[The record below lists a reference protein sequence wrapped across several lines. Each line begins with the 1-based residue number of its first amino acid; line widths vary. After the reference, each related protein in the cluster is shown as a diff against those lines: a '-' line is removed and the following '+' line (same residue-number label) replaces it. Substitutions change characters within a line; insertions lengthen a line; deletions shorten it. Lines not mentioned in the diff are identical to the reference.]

1 MSEFLLTEEQQEAA
15 DLCADK
21 SKKLVGVTGE
31 AGTGKTTMLKYAVES
46 LDMDP
51 TKIRLCAPTGR
62 AAKRIQEATG
72 HPAQTIHRMM
82 RWSMPE
88 DDDES
93 GMPSY
98 DKDNRMPFD
107 AIFVDETSMIDEDIY
122 RAIIDAM
129 HSRCIIRFFGDANQ
143 LPPIHGKSPFIRLLD
158 KFPSV
163 KLTENFRSEDGI
175 IDAARSILRGH
186 VPGINDQFNMFNPG
200 QEYNMLAIID
210 EYTNDSYRGMNG
222 QVIIP
227 TRIGKY
233 GCEVINGYMQQKH
246 NGTGPVLKLRYK
258 MFDENIEERRFR
270 VGDKIIWTKN
280 DYKLR
285 LYNGMIGWVTE
296 FDRETGDIWC
306 NFDGKDK
313 LIPPHL
319 ESYDLSGRT
328 IFQYD
333 PRKNIELAYAITT
346 HKAQGSEF
354 DSVLLILNRSR
365 VLNRANFYTAV
376 TRAKNKINVVL
387 GTGALHVAMKK

>member
-1 MSEFLLTEEQQEAA
+1 MENLLLSEEQLEAG
-15 DLCADK
+15 DLCTDRG
-21 SKKLVGVTGE
+21 KKLVGVTGE
-31 AGTGKTTMLKYAVES
+31 AGTGKTTLLKYVVEN

-72 HPAQTIHRMM
+72 IPAMTIHRMM

-88 DDDES
+88 DDDEM
-93 GMPSY
+93 GLPSY
-98 DKDNRMPFD
+98 DRFNKLPYD
-107 AIFVDETSMIDEDIY
+107 AVVVDETSMVDDDLY

-129 HSRCIIRFFGDANQ
+129 HSRAIVRFFGDANQ
-143 LPPIHGKSPFIRLLD
+143 LPPVHGKSPFLRLLE

-163 KLTENFRSEDGI
+163 KLTKNFRSEDGI
-175 IDAARSILRGH
+175 ISAARDILRGR
-186 VPGINDQFNMFNPG
+186 VPTINDQFNMFNPG
-200 QEYNMLAIID
+200 QEFNMLAIID

-227 TRIGKY
+227 TRVGKY
-233 GCEVINGYMQQKH
+233 GCETINNYMQQKH

-258 MFDENIEERRFR
+258 AFDDNIEERRFR
-270 VGDKIIWTKN
+270 TGDKIIWNKN
-280 DYKLR
+280 DYKLN
-285 LYNGMIGWVTE
+285 LFNGMIGWITE
-296 FDRETGDIWC
+296 FDKETGDIWC
-306 NFDGKDK
+306 NFDGRDK

-319 ESYDLSGRT
+319 ESYDPAGRA

-354 DSVLLILNRSR
+354 DNVLLILNRSK

-376 TRAKNKINVVL
+376 TRAKNSINVVL
-387 GTGALHVAMKK
+387 GTGALHVAMRK